1 MKRAAR
7 IALVL
12 LTLLF
17 ASVPFLLLL
26 CLPAHA
32 QVPPEASRYRL
43 QLLRAAH
50 GQWGL
55 DAPVAALAA
64 QVHQESGW
72 RPDAVSRAGA
82 RGLAQ
87 FMPAT
92 ATWWCQRMGAAA
104 AGRSAGPS
112 QARPAPSGGS
122 EPREAGSV
130 GAEGCLPH
138 NPAWALRA
146 MVGYDKFLHDR
157 VPARFGA
164 FDRLWLALRGYNGG
178 EAHWRAEGAATGL
191 KEPTRTQIDA
201 ACGQARRAAVHC
213 RENLGYPA
221 RILQQLQPRYALWGP
236 VVTEAAR

>member
-7 IALVL
+7 IFLVL
-12 LTLLF
+12 LAMFF
-17 ASVPFLLLL
+17 ASVSFLLLL

-55 DAPVAALAA
+55 NAPVAALAA
-64 QVHQESGW
+64 QVQQESGW
-72 RPDAVSRAGA
+72 RADAVSRAGA
-82 RGLAQ
+82 RGMAQ

-92 ATWWCQRMGAAA
+92 SAWWCQRTGT
-104 AGRSAGPS
+104 
-112 QARPAPSGGS
+112 APDD
-122 EPREAGSV
+122 
-130 GAEGCLPH
+130 CLPH
-138 NPAWALRA
+138 NPVWALRA

-178 EAHWRAEGAATGL
+178 EANWQAEARATGL
-191 KEPTRTQIDA
+191 KLPTRVQIDA
-201 ACGQARRAAVHC
+201 ACGQARRAALHC

-221 RILQQLQPRYALWGP
+221 RILQQLQGRYATWGP
-236 VVTEAAR
+236 MVQEAAR